1 MDTMGGVSSALPL
14 CAPATCCYAAACAS
28 TIAVHNNM
36 AEPEVVSMCVEQD
49 LMIALAEDVLCM
61 KADGKEQWCI
71 AWLEWFWQ
79 EEIERAIWS
88 IKQAEQVR

>member
-71 AWLEWFWQ
+71 AWLHWFWEQ
-79 EEIERAIWS
+79 EIEKAIS
-88 IKQAEQVR
+88 DVKQSRL